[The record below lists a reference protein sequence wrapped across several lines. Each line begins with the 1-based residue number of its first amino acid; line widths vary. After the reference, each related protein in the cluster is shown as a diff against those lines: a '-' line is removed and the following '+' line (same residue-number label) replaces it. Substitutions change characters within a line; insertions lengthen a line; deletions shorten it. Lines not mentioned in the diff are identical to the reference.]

1 MSTWSNTTDMMIA
14 TEVGAYAVV
23 VNRLDRVAGRYV
35 YRRATIT
42 VLGCSTSY
50 STREREGLP

>member
-1 MSTWSNTTDMMIA
+1 MMIA